1 MEDASTFIGT
11 PYYMSP
17 EVVQNQRYNTKSD
30 IWSIGKCHYTSNS
43 DSKNFKYF

>member
-1 MEDASTFIGT
+1 MEDANTFIGT

-30 IWSIGKCHYTSNS
+30 IWSIGKLYRIKTSY
-43 DSKNFKYF
+43 KNI